1 MNAEQY
7 RAVIGWFNARPAAK
21 KALRLVSRSAVALVY
36 LLYLGMLAWL
46 AWHRMGQLWPA
57 LVVPASAFVV
67 GTLVRKLIDRPRPY
81 TALGFTPLFPKDKTG
96 QSMPSRHCF
105 SAAAIVAAAF
115 TVWVPLGVAACLLI
129 TADKGLAGAYNQNAI
144 RQAQQ
149 FLAANEG
156 AELYVVGEYGR
167 RWFSQRGIPIERSF
181 LYTAQNPTL
190 QRARQISELLLER
203 YDAGEINAVHVIYTD
218 MKNGLEA
225 TVRQAQLLPLHRER
239 FSTAK
244 ADTAGGSTFEF
255 VPNAAAVLDNA
266 VRSCLTGFIYS
277 ALVDS
282 FCSEQSAR
290 MTAMN
295 AADQNA
301 EELLKDLSVQYNRA
315 RQAAIT
321 QEITEVSAGERAQRS
336 KKEKEG

>member
-1 MNAEQY
+1 MASTSEIRRRIGSVRQTQKITHAMYLISQAKLRKAKQDLSNTRPYFDALQTEIGRVFNADSSIESRY
-7 RAVIGWFNARPAAK
+7 LMPEDANARP
-21 KALRLVSRSAVALVY
+21 L
-36 LLYLGMLAWL
+36 
-46 AWHRMGQLWPA
+46 P
-57 LVVPASAFVV
+57 
-67 GTLVRKLIDRPRPY
+67 
-81 TALGFTPLFPKDKTG
+81 
-96 QSMPSRHCF
+96 
-105 SAAAIVAAAF
+105 
-115 TVWVPLGVAACLLI
+115 GVAACLLI

-167 RWFSQRGIPIERSF
+167 RWFSQRGIPIEKSF

-239 FSTAK
+239 FSIAK
-244 ADTAGGSTFEF
+244 ADTAGGSMFEF

-315 RQAAIT
+315 RQGAIT

>member
-1 MNAEQY
+1 M
-7 RAVIGWFNARPAAK
+7 RAGGERMASTSEIRRRIGSVRQTQKITHAMYLISQAKLRKAKQDLSNTRPYFDALQNEIGRVFNADSSVESRYLEPVQQPAKEEVLRP
-21 KALRLVSRSAVALVY
+21 
-36 LLYLGMLAWL
+36 
-46 AWHRMGQLWPA
+46 
-57 LVVPASAFVV
+57 
-67 GTLVRKLIDRPRPY
+67 
-81 TALGFTPLFPKDKTG
+81 
-96 QSMPSRHCF
+96 
-105 SAAAIVAAAF
+105 
-115 TVWVPLGVAACLLI
+115 ACLLI

-149 FLAANEG
+149 YMADHPDTV
-156 AELYVVGEYGR
+156 LYVVGEYGR
-167 RWFSQRGIPIERSF
+167 RWFAQRNIPIEKSF

-190 QRARQISELLLER
+190 GRARQIAELLLER
-203 YDAGEINAVHVIYTD
+203 YDADEINAVVVVYTD

-225 TVRQAQLLPLHRER
+225 VVRQAQLLPLHRER
-239 FSTAK
+239 FIAAAANTAK
-244 ADTAGGSTFEF
+244 DDVYEF
-255 VPNAAAVLDNA
+255 IPSPNAVVNNAA
-266 VRSCLTGFIYS
+266 RSCLTGYIYS

-301 EELLKDLSVQYNRA
+301 EELLKDLSVQFNRA

-336 KKEKEG
+336 KKEKEGDLR

>member
-1 MNAEQY
+1 MQAGGE
-7 RAVIGWFNARPAAK
+7 RMASTSEIRRRIGSVRQTQKITHAMYLISQAKLRKAKQELSNTRPYFDALQNEIGRVFNADAAVESRYLEPA
-21 KALRLVSRSAVALVY
+21 
-36 LLYLGMLAWL
+36 
-46 AWHRMGQLWPA
+46 QLP
-57 LVVPASAFVV
+57 V
-67 GTLVRKLIDRPRPY
+67 KE
-81 TALGFTPLFPKDKTG
+81 
-96 QSMPSRHCF
+96 
-105 SAAAIVAAAF
+105 
-115 TVWVPLGVAACLLI
+115 VPLRPACLLI

-149 FLAANEG
+149 YMTAHPDTV
-156 AELYVVGEYGR
+156 LYVVGEYGR
-167 RWFSQRGIPIERSF
+167 RWFAQRNIPIEKSF

-190 QRARQISELLLER
+190 GRARQIAELLLER
-203 YDAGEINAVHVIYTD
+203 YDADEINAVVVIYTD

-225 TVRQAQLLPLHRER
+225 VVRQAQLLPLHRER
-239 FSTAK
+239 FMAAAANTAR
-244 ADTAGGSTFEF
+244 DELYEF
-255 VPNAAAVLDNA
+255 IPSPDAVVNNAA
-266 VRSCLTGFIYS
+266 RSCLTGYIYS

-301 EELLKDLSVQYNRA
+301 EELLKDLSVQFNRA

-336 KKEKEG
+336 KKEKEGDLR

>member
-1 MNAEQY
+1 MASTSEIRRRIGSVRQTQKITHAMYLISQAKLRKAKQDLSNTRPYFDALQTEIGRVFNADSSIDSRYLMPEDP
-7 RAVIGWFNARPAAK
+7 NARP
-21 KALRLVSRSAVALVY
+21 L
-36 LLYLGMLAWL
+36 
-46 AWHRMGQLWPA
+46 P
-57 LVVPASAFVV
+57 
-67 GTLVRKLIDRPRPY
+67 
-81 TALGFTPLFPKDKTG
+81 
-96 QSMPSRHCF
+96 
-105 SAAAIVAAAF
+105 
-115 TVWVPLGVAACLLI
+115 GVATCLLV

-149 FLAANEG
+149 FLSANEG
-156 AELYVVGEYGR
+156 AVLYVVGEYGR
-167 RWFSQRGIPIERSF
+167 RWFSQRGIPIEKSF

-190 QRARQISELLLER
+190 RRARQIGELLLER
-203 YDAGEINAVHVIYTD
+203 YDAGAINAVHVIYTD

-239 FSTAK
+239 FSAAK
-244 ADTAGGSTFEF
+244 ADTAGDPVFEF
-255 VPNAAAVLDNA
+255 IPSAAAVLNNA

>member
-1 MNAEQY
+1 M
-7 RAVIGWFNARPAAK
+7 RAGGERMASTSEIRRRIGSVRQTQKITHAMYLISQAKLRKAKQDLSNTRPYFDALQNEIGRVFNADSSVESRYLEPVQQPAKEEVLRP
-21 KALRLVSRSAVALVY
+21 
-36 LLYLGMLAWL
+36 
-46 AWHRMGQLWPA
+46 
-57 LVVPASAFVV
+57 
-67 GTLVRKLIDRPRPY
+67 
-81 TALGFTPLFPKDKTG
+81 
-96 QSMPSRHCF
+96 
-105 SAAAIVAAAF
+105 
-115 TVWVPLGVAACLLI
+115 ACLLI

-149 FLAANEG
+149 YMADHPDTV
-156 AELYVVGEYGR
+156 LYVVGEYGR
-167 RWFSQRGIPIERSF
+167 RWFAQRNIPIEKSF

-190 QRARQISELLLER
+190 GRARQIAELLLER
-203 YDAGEINAVHVIYTD
+203 YDAGEINAVVVIYTD

-225 TVRQAQLLPLHRER
+225 VVRQAQLLPLHRER
-239 FSTAK
+239 FAAAAANTAQ
-244 ADTAGGSTFEF
+244 DDVYEF
-255 VPNAAAVLDNA
+255 IPSPNAVVNNAA
-266 VRSCLTGFIYS
+266 RSCLTGYLYS

-301 EELLKDLSVQYNRA
+301 EELLKDLSVQFNRA

-336 KKEKEG
+336 KKEKEGDLR

>member
-1 MNAEQY
+1 MASTSEIRRRIGSVRQTQKITHAMYLISQAKLRKAKQDLSNTRPYFDALQTEIGRVFNADSSIESRY
-7 RAVIGWFNARPAAK
+7 LMPEDANARP
-21 KALRLVSRSAVALVY
+21 L
-36 LLYLGMLAWL
+36 
-46 AWHRMGQLWPA
+46 P
-57 LVVPASAFVV
+57 
-67 GTLVRKLIDRPRPY
+67 
-81 TALGFTPLFPKDKTG
+81 
-96 QSMPSRHCF
+96 
-105 SAAAIVAAAF
+105 
-115 TVWVPLGVAACLLI
+115 GVAACLLI

-167 RWFSQRGIPIERSF
+167 RWFSQRGIPIEKSF

>member
-1 MNAEQY
+1 MASTSEI
-7 RAVIGWFNARPAAK
+7 RRRIGSVRQTQKITHAMYLISQAKLRKAKQDLSNTRPYFDALQNEIGRVFNADSSVESRYLEPVQQPAKEEVLRP
-21 KALRLVSRSAVALVY
+21 
-36 LLYLGMLAWL
+36 
-46 AWHRMGQLWPA
+46 
-57 LVVPASAFVV
+57 
-67 GTLVRKLIDRPRPY
+67 
-81 TALGFTPLFPKDKTG
+81 
-96 QSMPSRHCF
+96 
-105 SAAAIVAAAF
+105 
-115 TVWVPLGVAACLLI
+115 ACLLI

-149 FLAANEG
+149 YMADHPDTV
-156 AELYVVGEYGR
+156 LYVVGEYGR
-167 RWFSQRGIPIERSF
+167 RWFAQRNIPIEKSF

-190 QRARQISELLLER
+190 GRARQIAELLLER
-203 YDAGEINAVHVIYTD
+203 YDADEINAVVVVYTD

-225 TVRQAQLLPLHRER
+225 VVRQAQLLPLHRER
-239 FSTAK
+239 FVAAAANTAR
-244 ADTAGGSTFEF
+244 DELYEF
-255 VPNAAAVLDNA
+255 IPSPDAVVDNAA
-266 VRSCLTGFIYS
+266 RSCLTGYIYS

-301 EELLKDLSVQYNRA
+301 EELLKDLSVQFNRA

-336 KKEKEG
+336 KKEKEGDLR

>member
-1 MNAEQY
+1 MQAGGE
-7 RAVIGWFNARPAAK
+7 RMASTSEIRRRIGSVRQTQKITHAMYLISQAKLRKAKQELSNTRPYFDALQTEIGRVFNADAAVESRYLEPA
-21 KALRLVSRSAVALVY
+21 
-36 LLYLGMLAWL
+36 
-46 AWHRMGQLWPA
+46 QLP
-57 LVVPASAFVV
+57 V
-67 GTLVRKLIDRPRPY
+67 KE
-81 TALGFTPLFPKDKTG
+81 
-96 QSMPSRHCF
+96 
-105 SAAAIVAAAF
+105 
-115 TVWVPLGVAACLLI
+115 VPLRPACLLI

-149 FLAANEG
+149 FMADYPDTD
-156 AELYVVGEYGR
+156 LYVVGEYGR
-167 RWFSQRGIPIERSF
+167 RWFAQRNIPIEKSF

-190 QRARQISELLLER
+190 GRARQIAELLLER
-203 YDAGEINAVHVIYTD
+203 YDADEINAVVVVYTD

-225 TVRQAQLLPLHRER
+225 VVRQAQLLPLHRER
-239 FSTAK
+239 FMAAAANTAR
-244 ADTAGGSTFEF
+244 DELYEF
-255 VPNAAAVLDNA
+255 IPSPDAVVNNAA
-266 VRSCLTGFIYS
+266 RSCLTGYIYS

-336 KKEKEG
+336 KKEKEGDLR

>member
-1 MNAEQY
+1 M
-7 RAVIGWFNARPAAK
+7 RAGGERMASTSEIRRRIGSVRQTQKITHAMYLISQAKLRKAKQDLSNTRSYFDALQNEIGRVFNADSSVESRYLEPVQQPAKEEVLRP
-21 KALRLVSRSAVALVY
+21 
-36 LLYLGMLAWL
+36 
-46 AWHRMGQLWPA
+46 
-57 LVVPASAFVV
+57 
-67 GTLVRKLIDRPRPY
+67 
-81 TALGFTPLFPKDKTG
+81 
-96 QSMPSRHCF
+96 
-105 SAAAIVAAAF
+105 
-115 TVWVPLGVAACLLI
+115 ACLLI

-149 FLAANEG
+149 YMADHLDTV
-156 AELYVVGEYGR
+156 LYVVGEYGR
-167 RWFSQRGIPIERSF
+167 RWFAQRNIPIEKSF

-190 QRARQISELLLER
+190 GRARQIAELLLER
-203 YDAGEINAVHVIYTD
+203 YDAGEINAVVVIYTD

-225 TVRQAQLLPLHRER
+225 VVRQAQLLPLHRER
-239 FSTAK
+239 FIAAAANTAK
-244 ADTAGGSTFEF
+244 DDVYEF
-255 VPNAAAVLDNA
+255 IPSPNAVVNNAA
-266 VRSCLTGFIYS
+266 RSCLTGYIYS

-301 EELLKDLSVQYNRA
+301 EELLKDLSVQFNRA

-336 KKEKEG
+336 KKEKEGDLR

>member
-1 MNAEQY
+1 MASTSEI
-7 RAVIGWFNARPAAK
+7 RRRIGSVRQTQKITHAMYLISQAKLRKAKQDLSNTRPYFDALQREIGRVFNADSTIESRYVDPVDPNAK
-21 KALRLVSRSAVALVY
+21 PLP
-36 LLYLGMLAWL
+36 G
-46 AWHRMGQLWPA
+46 
-57 LVVPASAFVV
+57 VP
-67 GTLVRKLIDRPRPY
+67 
-81 TALGFTPLFPKDKTG
+81 
-96 QSMPSRHCF
+96 
-105 SAAAIVAAAF
+105 
-115 TVWVPLGVAACLLI
+115 ACLLI

-149 FLAANEG
+149 LLTAQGDAA
-156 AELYVVGEYGR
+156 LYVVGE
-167 RWFSQRGIPIERSF
+167 ESF
-181 LYTAQNPTL
+181 HYTAQNPTL
-190 QRARQISELLLER
+190 DRARHIAELLLER
-203 YDAGEINAVHVIYTD
+203 FDAGEISAVWVIYTD

-225 TVRQAQLLPLHRER
+225 VVRQKRILPMHREH
-239 FSTAK
+239 FHAAAAAAAGDK
-244 ADTAGGSTFEF
+244 AYEF
-255 VPNAAAVLDNA
+255 VPSAGAVLDNA
-266 VRSCLTGFIYS
+266 ARSCLTGYIYS

>member
-1 MNAEQY
+1 MASTSEI
-7 RAVIGWFNARPAAK
+7 RRRIGSVRQTQKITHAMYLISQAKLRKAKQELNNTRPYFQALQTEIGRVFNADSTIESRYLIPADPNAK
-21 KALRLVSRSAVALVY
+21 PLP
-36 LLYLGMLAWL
+36 G
-46 AWHRMGQLWPA
+46 
-57 LVVPASAFVV
+57 VP
-67 GTLVRKLIDRPRPY
+67 
-81 TALGFTPLFPKDKTG
+81 
-96 QSMPSRHCF
+96 
-105 SAAAIVAAAF
+105 
-115 TVWVPLGVAACLLI
+115 ACLLI
-129 TADKGLAGAYNQNAI
+129 TADKGLAGAYNQNVI
-144 RQAQQ
+144 RQGQQ
-149 FLAANEG
+149 LM
-156 AELYVVGEYGR
+156 AEHPGTALYVVGEYGR
-167 RWFSQRGIPIERSF
+167 RWFAQRGVPVEKSF

-190 QRARQISELLLER
+190 DRARHIAELLLDR
-203 YDAGEINAVHVIYTD
+203 FDAGEINSVWIIYTD

-225 TVRQAQLLPLHRER
+225 TVHQAQVMPLHRER
-239 FSTAK
+239 FHAATA
-244 ADTAGGSTFEF
+244 ATAGDAVYEF
-255 VPNAAAVLDNA
+255 VPSAKAVLDNA
-266 VRSCLTGFIYS
+266 ARSCLTGYIYS

>member
-1 MNAEQY
+1 MASTREIRRRLGSVRQTQKITHAMYLISQAKLRKAKQDLSNTRPYFDALQTEIGRVFNADSSIESRY
-7 RAVIGWFNARPAAK
+7 LMPEDANARP
-21 KALRLVSRSAVALVY
+21 L
-36 LLYLGMLAWL
+36 
-46 AWHRMGQLWPA
+46 P
-57 LVVPASAFVV
+57 
-67 GTLVRKLIDRPRPY
+67 
-81 TALGFTPLFPKDKTG
+81 
-96 QSMPSRHCF
+96 
-105 SAAAIVAAAF
+105 
-115 TVWVPLGVAACLLI
+115 GVAACLLI

-167 RWFSQRGIPIERSF
+167 RWFSQRGIPIEKSF

-239 FSTAK
+239 FSIAK
-244 ADTAGGSTFEF
+244 ADTAGGSMFEF

>member
-1 MNAEQY
+1 MASTSEI
-7 RAVIGWFNARPAAK
+7 RRRIGSVRQTQKITHAMYLISQAKLRKAKQELDNTRPYFQALQTEIGRVFNADSTIESRYLIPADPNAK
-21 KALRLVSRSAVALVY
+21 PLP
-36 LLYLGMLAWL
+36 G
-46 AWHRMGQLWPA
+46 
-57 LVVPASAFVV
+57 VP
-67 GTLVRKLIDRPRPY
+67 
-81 TALGFTPLFPKDKTG
+81 
-96 QSMPSRHCF
+96 
-105 SAAAIVAAAF
+105 
-115 TVWVPLGVAACLLI
+115 ACLLI
-129 TADKGLAGAYNQNAI
+129 TADKGLAGAYNQNVI
-144 RQAQQ
+144 RQGQQ
-149 FLAANEG
+149 LM
-156 AELYVVGEYGR
+156 AEHPGTALYVVGEYGR
-167 RWFSQRGIPIERSF
+167 RWFAQRGVPVEKSF

-190 QRARQISELLLER
+190 DRARHIAELLLDR
-203 YDAGEINAVHVIYTD
+203 FDAGEINSIWIIYTD

-225 TVRQAQLLPLHRER
+225 TVHQAQVMPLHRER
-239 FSTAK
+239 FHAATA
-244 ADTAGGSTFEF
+244 ATAGDAVYEF
-255 VPNAAAVLDNA
+255 VPSAKAVLDNA
-266 VRSCLTGFIYS
+266 VRSCLTGYIYS

>member
-1 MNAEQY
+1 MQAGGE
-7 RAVIGWFNARPAAK
+7 RMASTSEIRRRIGSVRQTQKITHAMYLISQAKLRKAKQELSNTRPYFDALQTEIGRVFNADAAVESRYLEPA
-21 KALRLVSRSAVALVY
+21 
-36 LLYLGMLAWL
+36 
-46 AWHRMGQLWPA
+46 QLP
-57 LVVPASAFVV
+57 V
-67 GTLVRKLIDRPRPY
+67 KE
-81 TALGFTPLFPKDKTG
+81 
-96 QSMPSRHCF
+96 
-105 SAAAIVAAAF
+105 
-115 TVWVPLGVAACLLI
+115 VPLRPACLLI

-149 FLAANEG
+149 FMADYPDTD
-156 AELYVVGEYGR
+156 LYVVGEYGR
-167 RWFSQRGIPIERSF
+167 RWFAQRNIPIEKSF

-190 QRARQISELLLER
+190 GRARQIAELLLER
-203 YDAGEINAVHVIYTD
+203 YDADEINAVVVVYTD

-225 TVRQAQLLPLHRER
+225 VVRQAQLLPLHRER
-239 FSTAK
+239 FVAAAANTAR
-244 ADTAGGSTFEF
+244 DELYEF
-255 VPNAAAVLDNA
+255 IPSPDAVVDNAA
-266 VRSCLTGFIYS
+266 RSCLTGYIYS

-336 KKEKEG
+336 KKEKEGDLR

>member
-1 MNAEQY
+1 MASTSEI
-7 RAVIGWFNARPAAK
+7 RRRIGSVRQTQKITHAMYLISQAKLRKAKQDLSNTRPYFDALQNEIGRVFNADSSVESRYLEPVQQPAKEEVLRP
-21 KALRLVSRSAVALVY
+21 
-36 LLYLGMLAWL
+36 
-46 AWHRMGQLWPA
+46 
-57 LVVPASAFVV
+57 
-67 GTLVRKLIDRPRPY
+67 
-81 TALGFTPLFPKDKTG
+81 
-96 QSMPSRHCF
+96 
-105 SAAAIVAAAF
+105 
-115 TVWVPLGVAACLLI
+115 ACLLI

-149 FLAANEG
+149 YMADHPDTV
-156 AELYVVGEYGR
+156 LYVVGEYGR
-167 RWFSQRGIPIERSF
+167 RWFAQRNIPIEKSF

-190 QRARQISELLLER
+190 GRARQIAELLLER
-203 YDAGEINAVHVIYTD
+203 YDAGEINAVVVIYTD

-225 TVRQAQLLPLHRER
+225 VVRQAQLLPLHRER
-239 FSTAK
+239 FIAAAANTAT
-244 ADTAGGSTFEF
+244 DDVYEF
-255 VPNAAAVLDNA
+255 IPSPNAVVNNAA
-266 VRSCLTGFIYS
+266 RSCLTGYIYS

>member
-1 MNAEQY
+1 MQAGGE
-7 RAVIGWFNARPAAK
+7 RMASTSEIRRRIGSVRQTQKITHAMYLISQAKLRKAKQELSNTRPYFDALQPEIGRVFNADAAGERRYLEPA
-21 KALRLVSRSAVALVY
+21 
-36 LLYLGMLAWL
+36 
-46 AWHRMGQLWPA
+46 QLP
-57 LVVPASAFVV
+57 V
-67 GTLVRKLIDRPRPY
+67 KE
-81 TALGFTPLFPKDKTG
+81 
-96 QSMPSRHCF
+96 
-105 SAAAIVAAAF
+105 
-115 TVWVPLGVAACLLI
+115 VPLRPACLLI

-149 FLAANEG
+149 FMADYPDTD
-156 AELYVVGEYGR
+156 LYVVGEYGR
-167 RWFSQRGIPIERSF
+167 RWFAQRNIPIEKSF

-190 QRARQISELLLER
+190 GRARQIAELLLER
-203 YDAGEINAVHVIYTD
+203 YDADEINAVVVVYTD

-225 TVRQAQLLPLHRER
+225 VVRQAQLLPLHRER
-239 FSTAK
+239 FVAAAANTAR
-244 ADTAGGSTFEF
+244 DELYEF
-255 VPNAAAVLDNA
+255 IPSPDAVVDNAA
-266 VRSCLTGFIYS
+266 RSCLTGYIYS

-301 EELLKDLSVQYNRA
+301 EELLKDLSVQFNRA

-336 KKEKEG
+336 KKEKEGDLR

>member
-1 MNAEQY
+1 MQAGGE
-7 RAVIGWFNARPAAK
+7 RMASTSEIRRRIGSVRQTQKITHAMYLISQAKLRKAKQELSNTRPYFDALQTEIGRVFNADAAVESRYLEPA
-21 KALRLVSRSAVALVY
+21 
-36 LLYLGMLAWL
+36 
-46 AWHRMGQLWPA
+46 QLP
-57 LVVPASAFVV
+57 V
-67 GTLVRKLIDRPRPY
+67 KE
-81 TALGFTPLFPKDKTG
+81 
-96 QSMPSRHCF
+96 
-105 SAAAIVAAAF
+105 
-115 TVWVPLGVAACLLI
+115 VPLRPACLLI

-149 FLAANEG
+149 FMADYPDTD
-156 AELYVVGEYGR
+156 LYVVGEYGR
-167 RWFSQRGIPIERSF
+167 RWFAQRNVPIEKSF

-190 QRARQISELLLER
+190 GRARQIAELLLER
-203 YDAGEINAVHVIYTD
+203 YDADEINAVVVVYTD

-225 TVRQAQLLPLHRER
+225 VVRQAQLLPLHRER
-239 FSTAK
+239 FVAAAANTAR
-244 ADTAGGSTFEF
+244 DELYEF
-255 VPNAAAVLDNA
+255 IPSPDAVVDNAA
-266 VRSCLTGFIYS
+266 RSCLTGYIYS

-301 EELLKDLSVQYNRA
+301 EELLKDLSVQFNRA

>member
-1 MNAEQY
+1 MQAGGE
-7 RAVIGWFNARPAAK
+7 RMASTSEIRRRIGSVRQTQKITHAMYLISQAKLRKAKQELSNTRPYFDALQNEIGRVFNADAA
-21 KALRLVSRSAVALVY
+21 VESRY
-36 LLYLGMLAWL
+36 LEPV
-46 AWHRMGQLWPA
+46 QQP
-57 LVVPASAFVV
+57 V
-67 GTLVRKLIDRPRPY
+67 KE
-81 TALGFTPLFPKDKTG
+81 
-96 QSMPSRHCF
+96 
-105 SAAAIVAAAF
+105 
-115 TVWVPLGVAACLLI
+115 VPLRPACLLI

-149 FLAANEG
+149 YMAAHPDT
-156 AELYVVGEYGR
+156 ALYVVGEYGR
-167 RWFSQRGIPIERSF
+167 RWFAQRNIPIEKSF

-190 QRARQISELLLER
+190 GRARQIAELLLER
-203 YDAGEINAVHVIYTD
+203 YDADEINAVVVIYTD

-225 TVRQAQLLPLHRER
+225 VVRQAQLLPLHRER
-239 FSTAK
+239 FMAAAANTAR
-244 ADTAGGSTFEF
+244 DELYEF
-255 VPNAAAVLDNA
+255 IPSPDAVVNNAA
-266 VRSCLTGFIYS
+266 RSCLTGYIYS

-301 EELLKDLSVQYNRA
+301 EELLKDLSVQFNRA

-336 KKEKEG
+336 KKEKEGDLR

>member
-1 MNAEQY
+1 MQAGGE
-7 RAVIGWFNARPAAK
+7 RMASTSEIRRRIGSVRQTQKITHAMYLISQAKLRKAKQELSNTRPYFDALQTEIGRVFNADAAVESRYLEPA
-21 KALRLVSRSAVALVY
+21 
-36 LLYLGMLAWL
+36 
-46 AWHRMGQLWPA
+46 QLP
-57 LVVPASAFVV
+57 V
-67 GTLVRKLIDRPRPY
+67 KE
-81 TALGFTPLFPKDKTG
+81 
-96 QSMPSRHCF
+96 
-105 SAAAIVAAAF
+105 
-115 TVWVPLGVAACLLI
+115 VPLRPACLLI

-149 FLAANEG
+149 FMADYSDTD
-156 AELYVVGEYGR
+156 LYVVGEYGR
-167 RWFSQRGIPIERSF
+167 RWFAQRNIPIEKSF

-190 QRARQISELLLER
+190 GRARQIAELLLER
-203 YDAGEINAVHVIYTD
+203 YDADEINAVVVVYTD

-225 TVRQAQLLPLHRER
+225 VVRQAQLLPLHRER
-239 FSTAK
+239 FVAAAANTAR
-244 ADTAGGSTFEF
+244 DELYEF
-255 VPNAAAVLDNA
+255 IPSPDAVVDNAA
-266 VRSCLTGFIYS
+266 RSCLTGYIYS

-301 EELLKDLSVQYNRA
+301 EELLKDLSVQFNRA